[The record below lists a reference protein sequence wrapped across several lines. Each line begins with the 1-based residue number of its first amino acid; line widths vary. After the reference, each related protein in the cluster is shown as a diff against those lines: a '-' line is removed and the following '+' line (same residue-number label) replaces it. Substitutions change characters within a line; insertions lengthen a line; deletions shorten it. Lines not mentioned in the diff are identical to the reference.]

1 MATAVAA
8 RGWVPHFR
16 DRGPIAS
23 DPFVPAFWD
32 ERRTNPE
39 LAKALSLV
47 QRYASEARDLLEL
60 DSHQAPLRTDEVERR
75 FRDFLAR
82 GVRKLSID
90 SAWELANQL
99 KSELLFLGDVSY
111 VWTQLEYEVQ
121 RDKKPNKW
129 HRWSDHLA
137 PSKLEALI
145 QARDSGPVRPANPS

>member
-1 MATAVAA
+1 
-8 RGWVPHFR
+8 
-16 DRGPIAS
+16 
-23 DPFVPAFWD
+23 
-32 ERRTNPE
+32 
-39 LAKALSLV
+39 
-47 QRYASEARDLLEL
+47 
-60 DSHQAPLRTDEVERR
+60 
-75 FRDFLAR
+75 FRDFLAG

-145 QARDSGPVRPANPS
+145 QARDSGPVDRQTHLEAVRSLRKVYELRAEAGMERRARAAQKCRYLTLLIPIL